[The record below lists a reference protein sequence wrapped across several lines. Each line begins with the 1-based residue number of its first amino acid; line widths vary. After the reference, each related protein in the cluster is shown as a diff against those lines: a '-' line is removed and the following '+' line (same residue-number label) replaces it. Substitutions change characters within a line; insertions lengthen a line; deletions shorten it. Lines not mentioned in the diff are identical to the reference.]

1 MKKIFGLPYMGS
13 KNETA
18 ENIVSML
25 PRGRR
30 LLDLFGGGA
39 SITHA
44 ALVSGRFDQVVY
56 NDIDPLIVDMLNRL
70 KDEPLAP
77 LRFVGRDEFNE
88 RYKVDPM
95 VFFCWKYPGPAIG
108 YLFSRGTE
116 KLHELI
122 FKLHEEREKGGLGE
136 YRFQMA
142 LADPQSWGVD
152 ALEKA
157 GIYNFTTNEVK
168 HAEGLILRH
177 MDKIRDLLNK
187 SLKEH
192 GQTAAYCVKLTNTT
206 VSHFFQKSQQYV
218 PNMDAL
224 KALEH
229 CGAITVSAELLDAIN
244 EYKDA
249 VKELRYMNDCC
260 KTYRNDW
267 ADVIQLNKPKSRYR
281 RLEAVADCLK
291 QNADRIIIS
300 NREYNAVEVLPGDV
314 IYLDPPYQNTSGYIC
329 GGLDYDALA
338 EWIKAHSDNPVYISE
353 MADAPWLV
361 KAGFS
366 KIWQKNYLDH
376 LANNKKDKGEYKPR
390 IEALWANEAGRAASP
405 GEFGQPLLSGVDWYG
420 DDAGI

>member
-1 MKKIFGLPYMGS
+1 MKKTFGLPYMGS

-18 ENIVSML
+18 KNIVSMF
-25 PRGRR
+25 PRGQR

-39 SITHA
+39 SVTHA

-56 NDIDPLIVDMLNRL
+56 NDIDPLMVDMLNRL

-77 LRFVGRDEFNE
+77 LRFVDRVEFKE

-95 VFFCWKYPGPAIG
+95 VFFCWKFPGSRPE
-108 YLFSRGTE
+108 YLFSPSSE

-122 FKLHEEREKGGLGE
+122 FKLYEEREKGGIGE

-142 LADPQSWGVD
+142 IIDPQSWAAD

-157 GIYNFTTNEVK
+157 RVYNFTTDEVK
-168 HAEGLILRH
+168 HAEGTILSH
-177 MDKIRDLLNK
+177 MDKIRELLNK

-192 GQTAAYCVKLTNTT
+192 GQTVAYCVKLTNTAA
-206 VSHFFQKSQQYV
+206 SHFFQKSQQHV

-224 KALEH
+224 KALERG
-229 CGAITVSAELLDAIN
+229 GAITISDELLNAIN

-267 ADVIQLNKPKSRYR
+267 ADVIKLNRPRSIYR

-291 QNADRIIIS
+291 RNADRITI
-300 NREYNAVEVLPGDV
+300 NNGEYNAVEVLPGDV
-314 IYLDPPYQNTSGYIC
+314 IYLDPPYQNKEGYTSGGI
-329 GGLDYDALA
+329 DYNALL
-338 EWIKAHSDNPVYISE
+338 EWIKGHAANPVYISE

-361 KAGFS
+361 EAGLF
-366 KIWQKNYLDH
+366 KIWQKNYIDC
-376 LANNKKDKGEYKPR
+376 LANNKKERGEYKPR
-390 IEALWANEAGRAASP
+390 IEALWCNEAGRAASP
-405 GEFGQPLLSGVDWYG
+405 GEFGQPLLPGLEWF
-420 DDAGI
+420 

>member
-1 MKKIFGLPYMGS
+1 MKKTFGLPYMGS

-39 SITHA
+39 SVTHA

-56 NDIDPLIVDMLNRL
+56 NDLDPLMVDMLNRL

-77 LRFVGRDEFNE
+77 LRFVDRVEFKE

-95 VFFCWKYPGPAIG
+95 VFFCWKFPSSGIG
-108 YLFSRGTE
+108 YRFSSGTE

-142 LADPQSWGVD
+142 MIDPQTWAID
-152 ALEKA
+152 ALEKV
-157 GIYNFTTNEVK
+157 GIYNFTTDEVK
-168 HAEGLILRH
+168 HAEGLILSH
-177 MDKIRDLLNK
+177 MDKIRELLNK

-192 GQTAAYCVKLTNTT
+192 GQTVAYCVKLTDTAA
-206 VSHFFQKSQQYV
+206 SRWFQKSQQQV
-218 PNMDAL
+218 PTINDL
-224 KALEH
+224 KSLERG
-229 CGAITVSAELLDAIN
+229 GAITISNELLDAVN

-249 VKELRYMNDCC
+249 VKELRYMKDCRQAY
-260 KTYRNDW
+260 KADW
-267 ADVIQLNKPKSRYR
+267 ADVIQLNKTRSIYR

-291 QNADRIIIS
+291 QNADRITIT
-300 NREYNAVEVLPGDV
+300 NKEYNAVEVLPGDV
-314 IYLDPPYQNTSGYIC
+314 VYLDPPYQNKEGYTS
-329 GGLDYDALA
+329 GGLDYNALT
-338 EWIKAHSDNPVYISE
+338 EWIKGHADNPVYISE

-361 KAGFS
+361 EAGFS
-366 KIWQKNYLDH
+366 KIWQKNYIDC
-376 LANNKKDKGEYKPR
+376 LARNNKERREYKPR
-390 IEALWANEAGRAASP
+390 KPRVEALWANEAGRAASP
-405 GEFGQPLLSGVDWYG
+405 GEFGQPLLPGLECF
-420 DDAGI
+420 

>member
-1 MKKIFGLPYMGS
+1 MKKTFGLPYMGS

-39 SITHA
+39 SVTHA

-56 NDIDPLIVDMLNRL
+56 NDVDPLIVNMINRL
-70 KDEPLAP
+70 ITEPLAP
-77 LRFVGRDEFNE
+77 LRFVDRVEFKE

-95 VFFCWKYPGPAIG
+95 VFFCWKFPGPRPEYIYG
-108 YLFSRGTE
+108 PGTE
-116 KLHELI
+116 KLYELT

-142 LADPQSWGVD
+142 MIDPQSWAVD

-157 GIYNFTTNEVK
+157 GIYNFTTDEIE
-168 HAEGLILRH
+168 HAKRKILGH
-177 MDKIRDLLNK
+177 MDKIRELLNK

-192 GQTAAYCVKLTNTT
+192 GQTVSYCVRFTNTT
-206 VSHFFQKSQQYV
+206 ASHFFQKSQQYV

-224 KALEH
+224 KALERG
-229 CGAITVSAELLDAIN
+229 GAITVFDELLDAIN

-249 VKELRYMNDCC
+249 VKELRYMKDCRQAY
-260 KTYRNDW
+260 KADW
-267 ADVIQLNKPKSRYR
+267 ADVIQLNIPRSLYR
-281 RLEAVADCLK
+281 RLEAVAYCLK
-291 QNADRIIIS
+291 QNADRITIS
-300 NREYNAVEVLPGDV
+300 NGEYNVLEVLPGDV
-314 IYLDPPYQNTSGYIC
+314 IYLDPPYQNKAEYNN
-329 GGLDYDALA
+329 GGIDYGTLL
-338 EWIKAHSDNPVYISE
+338 EWINAHVDNPVYISE

-361 KAGFS
+361 EAGFY
-366 KIWQKNYLDH
+366 KIWQKGYITSISN
-376 LANNKKDKGEYKPR
+376 NNKKR
-390 IEALWANEAGRAASP
+390 IEALWCNEAGRAASP
-405 GEFGQPLLSGVDWYG
+405 GEFGQPMLPGVDWYG